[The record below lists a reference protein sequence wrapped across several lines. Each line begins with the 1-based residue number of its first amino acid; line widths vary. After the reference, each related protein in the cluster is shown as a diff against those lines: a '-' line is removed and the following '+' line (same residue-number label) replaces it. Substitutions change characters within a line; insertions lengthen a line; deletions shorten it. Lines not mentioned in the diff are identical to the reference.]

1 MARPSP
7 TLFSRWLA
15 HPTELLF
22 PQLRSHTLQSTRQG
36 QQRLLSTR
44 RSLTTRSYLNHQ
56 PRRKQTITPPSTSSI
71 TSSSFS
77 SRLSRTQRRFNSSK
91 SGQSQSQA
99 QAQAQAPQ
107 GLSQRLRTLSR
118 EYGWAALGVYL
129 GLSALDFPVCFVAVQ
144 LLGVDRIGHWEHVI
158 VTSVK
163 NAVHAVWPSEWSQ
176 SGKRQPDEDG
186 TKGDN
191 EESESERREKASIW
205 TQLALAYAVHKS
217 LIFIR
222 VPLTAA
228 ATPKIVKVLRR
239 WGWDIGKRKP
249 KST

>member
-1 MARPSP
+1 MSRASP
-7 TLFSRWLA
+7 ALLSRWLA
-15 HPTELLF
+15 QPTELLF
-22 PQLRSHTLQSTRQG
+22 PRLLRSQQRQLPSRRFLTLQS
-36 QQRLLSTR
+36 
-44 RSLTTRSYLNHQ
+44 RSSQARKPKTALNNS
-56 PRRKQTITPPSTSSI
+56 PATSQSS
-71 TSSSFS
+71 SSSFAS
-77 SRLSRTQRRFNSSK
+77 STSRFCRAQRRFNSTK
-91 SGQSQSQA
+91 SSTPGSTSSQAQSQA
-99 QAQAQAPQ
+99 QKQAPQ

-158 VTSVK
+158 VSSVK
-163 NAVHAVWPSEWSQ
+163 NAVHSVWPSTWSQ
-176 SGKRQPDEDG
+176 SRRGEAHDGKRDEE
-186 TKGDN
+186 GD
-191 EESESERREKASIW
+191 EGSESQSKASIW